1 MRRCNATMQHCLCA
15 AADNSAEQDR
25 PCVCTA
31 TIENNM
37 WSSCIAA
44 ITPQPIM
51 LCYTDIYHTNMLYTQ
66 IYYTNIYHTNML
78 CYIYSYYTILR
89 EPSPCADLAEIHAL
103 LCCALPSAESQL
115 RKYIYIY
122 IYIYTFICTA
132 APRVSS
138 NNNTTTQPSMIYKH
152 PLNQAIAYYII
163 AFFLSCIFVLS
174 SLCTLNQSTK

>member
-31 TIENNM
+31 TIENN
-37 WSSCIAA
+37 SCNSCIAA
-44 ITPQPIM
+44 ITPQPI
-51 LCYTDIYHTNMLYTQ
+51 IYLQLYYAILYFIIQ
-66 IYYTNIYHTNML
+66 LLYSH
-78 CYIYSYYTILR
+78 YIYSYYTILR